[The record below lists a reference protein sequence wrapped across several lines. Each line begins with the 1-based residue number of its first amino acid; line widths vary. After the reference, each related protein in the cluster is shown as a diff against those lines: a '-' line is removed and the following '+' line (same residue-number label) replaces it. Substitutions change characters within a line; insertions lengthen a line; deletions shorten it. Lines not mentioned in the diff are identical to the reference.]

1 MDELTAWLNG
11 SIDEGTLRR
20 VGMFFGAVLATLVVA
35 KIIEW
40 LVSVKLEALADKSS
54 TALDDVLVETLGRPV
69 YLGVILFGV
78 RYAIELLGV
87 PESAQA
93 TIQKALVVALTMLG
107 AWTLNR
113 LISQVQQRVVMPW
126 VAASESKLD
135 DQIVP
140 IVEKTLRIAVWTFA
154 LLIGFSN
161 LGVDVVSL
169 LAGLGIGGVA
179 VALAA
184 QDTLANMFGSV
195 TIFTDQPF
203 QVGDLI
209 EVDGHKGVVTEVGLR
224 TCRIRT
230 MAGERVRIPNKDIAA
245 KPVVNHTIDGAWRY
259 EGAVRMTHRASP
271 EQVEQALAALQ
282 EIVDGHENTTRAGRV
297 YFRLLGESALELAYV
312 FFVTQPA
319 PHRYRQTLSEVNLAI
334 VQRFA
339 KEGWPLAF
347 PGLSLYVEQAP
358 GAHLAADV
366 RRRS

>member
-40 LVSVKLEALADKSS
+40 LVSVKLKALADKSS

-366 RRRS
+366 RRPS